1 MIGECVTGKLARVPL
16 SIYIKIYSDT
26 HVHKHLCPHI
36 LVQSDDRGVRE
47 TKTCACT
54 SSSLYENM
62 FTCGVATISRLRKI
76 IGLFCQRALYKRRY
90 SAKETYKFKEP
101 INRSHPIHIYTNT
114 HAETYSCNPMIRE
127 FVLRELVRVLLS
139 LSAYISKHTHT
150 QRHTETLMQSNDEGV
165 RATKTCE
172 YSSLSL
178 CIYIQIH
185 TYTHTYWHI
194 LMQSDDRGVRDKRF
208 ARVPLS
214 PYICLHVYIYI
225 QMLPC
230 GSISRSLSRYIYTY
244 IDQYPVAAVRNCICS
259 AENPAKMA
267 ARIDF
272 CRGWDPSASVNH
284 RQTGWG
290 LHQRR
295 WSDEMLVQHFS
306 SDRVM
311 S

>member
-150 QRHTETLMQSNDEGV
+150 QRHTETLMP
-165 RATKTCE
+165 
-172 YSSLSL
+172 
-178 CIYIQIH
+178 
-185 TYTHTYWHI
+185 THTRAIRWSGSSPHENLRVHLFLSYGN
-194 LMQSDDRGVRDKRF
+194 MFTYGV
-208 ARVPLS
+208 AT
-214 PYICLHVYIYI
+214 
-225 QMLPC
+225 
-230 GSISRSLSRYIYTY
+230 ISRLLQIIGLFCQRSL
-244 IDQYPVAAVRNCICS
+244 
-259 AENPAKMA
+259 
-267 ARIDF
+267 
-272 CRGWDPSASVNH
+272 
-284 RQTGWG
+284 
-290 LHQRR
+290 
-295 WSDEMLVQHFS
+295 
-306 SDRVM
+306 
-311 S
+311 